1 MAVIANSPE
10 ARDIA
15 TLIHPQTDLKRHQE
29 IGPTIVDRGEGV
41 YVWDETGKRYIDGVA
56 GLWCAALG
64 FGNERLAKVAYER
77 MMSLG
82 FQHSF
87 RHNSTTSAIDLGE
100 KLIELAPVP
109 MSKVLF
115 QCSGSE
121 ANDTAVK
128 LVWYYHNAI
137 GKPEKRKII
146 SRHMAYHGSTATAV
160 SLSGKPDMH
169 RDFNLPYEPFH
180 HTDFPHYYRLH
191 EDGETEEEFATR
203 CADNLE
209 KMILEEGPETVAA
222 FFAEPV
228 MGAGG
233 GIVPPATYFEKVQ
246 AVLRKYDVLFVAD
259 EVICGFGRTG
269 NWWGS
274 QTFNLRPDMISCAKA
289 LSAAY
294 QPISALLINEKIYQA
309 MIAES
314 EKLGNFSHG
323 YTYAGHPVTTA
334 VAMEAIKIYE
344 EMDLIGHVGRVGPH
358 LQKRLQGY
366 ADHPLVGD
374 VRGVG
379 MIAGIEVVKDK
390 KTREAFDPEVKI
402 ARKVGDHGEQHGVLM
417 RIIGDR
423 VVFSPPLIMTEAE
436 IDELMDGLG
445 KALDATWA
453 EVRGA

>member
-1 MAVIANSPE
+1 
-10 ARDIA
+10 
-15 TLIHPQTDLKRHQE
+15 
-29 IGPTIVDRGEGV
+29 
-41 YVWDETGKRYIDGVA
+41 
-56 GLWCAALG
+56 
-64 FGNERLAKVAYER
+64 
-77 MMSLG
+77 
-82 FQHSF
+82 
-87 RHNSTTSAIDLGE
+87 
-100 KLIELAPVP
+100 
-109 MSKVLF
+109 VLF

>member
-1 MAVIANSPE
+1 MAVVANSPE

-41 YVWDETGKRYIDGVA
+41 YIWDESGKRYIDGVA

-64 FGNERLAKVAYER
+64 RGNERLAKVAYER

-82 FQHSF
+82 FHHSF
-87 RHNSTTSAIDLGE
+87 RHNSTTSAIDLAE

-146 SRHMAYHGSTATAV
+146 ARHMAYHGSTAAAV

-169 RDFNLPYEPFH
+169 RDFNLPFEPFH
-180 HTDFPHYYRLH
+180 HTDFPHYYRFH

-233 GIVPPATYFEKVQ
+233 GILPPATYFEKVQ
-246 AVLRKYDVLFVAD
+246 AVLRKYDVLFIAD

-274 QTFNLRPDMISCAKA
+274 QTYNLQPDMISCAKA

-323 YTYAGHPVTTA
+323 YTFAGHPVTTA

-358 LQKRLQGY
+358 LQKRLQEY

-379 MIAGIEVVKDK
+379 MIAGIELVKDK
-390 KTREAFDPEVKI
+390 KTREAFDPEVNI
-402 ARKVGDHGEQHGVLM
+402 ARKVGDHGERHGVLM
-417 RIIGDR
+417 RIIGER
-423 VVFSPPLIMTEAE
+423 VVFSPPLIMTETE
-436 IDELMDGLG
+436 VDELMDGLG
-445 KALDATWA
+445 KALDDTWA
-453 EVRGA
+453 EVR

>member
-1 MAVIANSPE
+1 M
-10 ARDIA
+10 
-15 TLIHPQTDLKRHQE
+15 
-29 IGPTIVDRGEGV
+29 
-41 YVWDETGKRYIDGVA
+41 
-56 GLWCAALG
+56 
-64 FGNERLAKVAYER
+64 
-77 MMSLG
+77 
-82 FQHSF
+82 
-87 RHNSTTSAIDLGE
+87 
-100 KLIELAPVP
+100 
-109 MSKVLF
+109 
-115 QCSGSE
+115 
-121 ANDTAVK
+121 
-128 LVWYYHNAI
+128 
-137 GKPEKRKII
+137 
-146 SRHMAYHGSTATAV
+146 
-160 SLSGKPDMH
+160 
-169 RDFNLPYEPFH
+169 
-180 HTDFPHYYRLH
+180 
-191 EDGETEEEFATR
+191 
-203 CADNLE
+203 ADNLE
-209 KMILEEGPETVAA
+209 KLILEEGPETVAA

-246 AVLRKYDVLFVAD
+246 AVLKKYQVLFIVD

-274 QTFNLRPDMISCAKA
+274 QTYNLRPDMISCAKA

-323 YTYAGHPVTTA
+323 FTFAGHPVTTA

-358 LQKRLQGY
+358 LQKRLQEY

-379 MIAGIEVVKDK
+379 MIAGIELVKDK
-390 KTREAFDPEVKI
+390 KTREAFDPEVNI
-402 ARKVGDHGEQHGVLM
+402 ARKVGDYGEEHGVLM

-436 IDELMDGLG
+436 VDELIDGLG
-445 KALDATWA
+445 KALDDTWA
-453 EVRGA
+453 EVRDGA